1 MPPDPLVSWV
11 ATHVGTVRKHN
22 EDSFVDRGDL
32 GLWAVAD
39 GAGGHARGDVASRMV
54 ADALNGV
61 PPDLSATEM
70 LAEVRQ
76 RMTDTN
82 AALRLAESGAA
93 ISASTVVILIAR
105 HDHFACLWA
114 GDSRAYLLRDGVMT
128 QVTRDHSLV
137 QELVDAGHISA
148 EEAETH
154 PNANVIT
161 RAIGSDDE
169 LELDKVTDRLLPGDR
184 FLLCSDGLCKTL
196 PEALL
201 GRLLATPVGP
211 ADLLIAATLEHR
223 GRDNVTAVVVDV
235 PAVLVWPVSNFLP
248 D

>member
-1 MPPDPLVSWV
+1 MKTERFVSAA

-54 ADALNGV
+54 ADALGSL
-61 PPDLSATEM
+61 PPDLSPTEM

-76 RMTDTN
+76 RMTETN
-82 AALRLAESGAA
+82 TALRTFKENERHD

-105 HDHFACLWA
+105 GNHYACLWA
-114 GDSRAYLLRDGVMT
+114 GDSRAYLLRDGIMT

-137 QELVDAGHISA
+137 QELVDAGAISA
-148 EEAETH
+148 DEAESH

-169 LELDKVTDRLLPGDR
+169 LDLEKFTDRLLPGDR

-196 PEALL
+196 PDTLTAELL
-201 GRLLATPVGP
+201 AMPDDPAGRL
-211 ADLLIAATLEHR
+211 IEATLAHK

-235 PAVLVWPVSNFLP
+235 LSAVAE
-248 D
+248 